1 MKALVVFG
9 TRWGGTT
16 EVAKTIAETLRGQ
29 NYSVSVANAKLSN
42 LSLADQDLVII
53 GSGIRADQ
61 WTKETL
67 KFLEKNAEIL
77 RQKKTALFVSCQMA
91 DREEEGRLKAKSA
104 YLEKVANKYG
114 LNPIGLGLF
123 GGFLDFG
130 KSHGL
135 LVDIIVRFNGK
146 NLHRNG
152 LDTTKIYDTR
162 NWTEIENWATKVANI
177 SKRV

>member
-61 WTKETL
+61 WTK
-67 KFLEKNAEIL
+67 
-77 RQKKTALFVSCQMA
+77 
-91 DREEEGRLKAKSA
+91 
-104 YLEKVANKYG
+104 
-114 LNPIGLGLF
+114 
-123 GGFLDFG
+123 
-130 KSHGL
+130 
-135 LVDIIVRFNGK
+135 
-146 NLHRNG
+146 
-152 LDTTKIYDTR
+152 
-162 NWTEIENWATKVANI
+162 
-177 SKRV
+177 